1 MIVSVMFS
9 GVIIYTRKHH
19 RRAARRLYSTQLVA
33 CLAHVAVIV
42 SLLRKTFLVTA
53 SFQLV
58 LGCAFIHTNYSLFMI
73 KYEYQRI
80 SFTACTHLF
89 PSRRDGSNV

>member
-1 MIVSVMFS
+1 MSVSVMFS

-19 RRAARRLYSTQLVA
+19 RRAASAQLVA

-58 LGCAFIHTNYSLFMI
+58 FGCVFIHTNYSLFMI
-73 KYEYQRI
+73 
-80 SFTACTHLF
+80 
-89 PSRRDGSNV
+89 